1 MLKKCLKYDLQA
13 VGRIWWILA
22 ASMAGAFMV
31 AALAFRVLL
40 ETTQQ
45 PDPSGGLIMLSIF
58 GGLLALLCVFAIF
71 AAMTVSIILVYWRTY
86 THFYTDEGYLTF
98 SLPVKRSTLYLSKVL
113 TASIVEASMV
123 ILCILGVALMA
134 LVIPPAENGALLNP
148 VAFQSLFEGIRLLSE
163 LNGSGWLLAWVI
175 AFLPL
180 PFVAQFFT
188 SGMTFLCLTV
198 GSVIAKKHKLLA
210 AIGIYYGVTTVLS
223 TVGQFAFYF
232 LSSGFVGFF
241 EICSNAGTLTT
252 GISGT
257 AVILIVDLA
266 FACMAAVTHFIT
278 VNLIERKL
286 NLA

>member
-58 GGLLALLCVFAIF
+58 GTLLAFLCIFAIF
-71 AAMTVSIILVYWRTY
+71 AAMTVSVILVYWRTY

-163 LNGSGWLLAWVI
+163 LTGSGWLLAWVI

-180 PFVAQFFT
+180 PFVCQLFT

-210 AIGIYYGVTTVLS
+210 AIGIYYGVTTILS
-223 TVGQFAFYF
+223 TVSQFAFYF

>member
-134 LVIPPAENGALLNP
+134 MVIPPAENGALLNP

-223 TVGQFAFYF
+223 TIWQFAFYF
-232 LSSGFVGFF
+232 LSAGFVGFF
-241 EICSNAGTLTT
+241 EICFSAGNPV
-252 GISGT
+252 SGLSLT

>member
-1 MLKKCLKYDLQA
+1 MLKKCLKYDLRA

-22 ASMAGAFMV
+22 ASMAGAFIV
-31 AALAFRVLL
+31 ASLSLRVLIQSTL
-40 ETTQQ
+40 D
-45 PDPSGGLIMLSIF
+45 PDPSAVLLTLSIF
-58 GGLLALLCVFAIF
+58 GGLISILCVFAIF

-113 TASIVEASMV
+113 TSAIVETSMV
-123 ILCILGVALMA
+123 ILCILGVSLML
-134 LVIPPAENGALLNP
+134 LVVPPAENGELLNT
-148 VAFQSLFEGIRLLSE
+148 VVFKSLFEGIQYLADLT
-163 LNGSGWLLAWVI
+163 GSGWFLAWAI

-180 PFVAQFFT
+180 PFICQFFT

-223 TVGQFAFYF
+223 TIGQFAFYF
-232 LSSGFVGFF
+232 LANGFVGFF
-241 EICSNAGTLTT
+241 DICSNAGTLTT

>member
-58 GGLLALLCVFAIF
+58 GALLAFLCIFAIF
-71 AAMTVSIILVYWRTY
+71 AAMTVSVILVYWRTY

-223 TVGQFAFYF
+223 TVSQFAFYF

>member
-22 ASMAGAFMV
+22 ASMAGAFIV

-58 GGLLALLCVFAIF
+58 GTLLAFLCIFAIF
-71 AAMTVSIILVYWRTY
+71 AAMTVSVILVYWRTY

-163 LNGSGWLLAWVI
+163 LTGSGWLLAWVI

-180 PFVAQFFT
+180 PFVCQLFT

>member
-22 ASMAGAFMV
+22 ASMAGAFLV

-45 PDPSGGLIMLSIF
+45 PDPSGGLIMLSVF

-148 VAFQSLFEGIRLLSE
+148 VAFQTLFEGIRLLSE
-163 LNGSGWLLAWVI
+163 INGSGWLLAWVI

-180 PFVAQFFT
+180 PFVCQLFT

-210 AIGIYYGVTTVLS
+210 AIGIYYGVTTILS
-223 TVGQFAFYF
+223 TVSQFAFYF
-232 LSSGFVGFF
+232 LSSGFVGVF

-257 AVILIVDLA
+257 AIILIVDLA

>member
-1 MLKKCLKYDLQA
+1 MLKKCLKYDLRA

-22 ASMAGAFMV
+22 ASMAGAFIV
-31 AALAFRVLL
+31 ASLSLRVLMQSTL
-40 ETTQQ
+40 D
-45 PDPSGGLIMLSIF
+45 PDPSSVLLTLSIF
-58 GGLLALLCVFAIF
+58 GGLISILCVFAIF

-113 TASIVEASMV
+113 TSAIVETSMV
-123 ILCILGVALMA
+123 ILCILGVSLML
-134 LVIPPAENGALLNP
+134 LVVPPAENGELLNT
-148 VAFQSLFEGIRLLSE
+148 VVFKSLFEGIQYLADLT
-163 LNGSGWLLAWVI
+163 GSGWILAWVI

-180 PFVAQFFT
+180 PFICQFFT

-223 TVGQFAFYF
+223 TIGQFAFYF
-232 LSSGFVGFF
+232 LVDGFVGFF

-252 GISGT
+252 GISGI

>member
-22 ASMAGAFMV
+22 ASMAGAFLV
-31 AALAFRVLL
+31 ATLFLRILL
-40 ETTQQ
+40 ETATQ
-45 PDPSGGLIMLSIF
+45 PDPEGAILLLSIF
-58 GGLLALLCVFAIF
+58 GGLIAFLCIFAIF
-71 AAMTVSIILVYWRTY
+71 AALTVSIILVYWRTY

-113 TASIVEASMV
+113 TSAIVETSIV
-123 ILCILGVALMA
+123 LLFILGISLML
-134 LVIPPAENGALLNP
+134 LVVPPSESGELLNT
-148 VAFQSLFEGIRLLSE
+148 VVFKSLFEGLQYLAD
-163 LNGSGWLLAWVI
+163 LKGSGWFLAWGI
-175 AFLPL
+175 ALLPL
-180 PFVAQFFT
+180 PFICQFFS

-210 AIGIYYGVTTVLS
+210 AIGIYYGVSAVLS
-223 TVGQFAFYF
+223 TIWQFAVYF
-232 LSSGFVGFF
+232 LSTGFAGFF
-241 EICSNAGTLTT
+241 EICFSASDT
-252 GISGT
+252 ISGLSLT

-266 FACMAAVTHFIT
+266 FACMAAVAHFIT

>member
-1 MLKKCLKYDLQA
+1 MLKKCLKYDLRA

-22 ASMAGAFMV
+22 ASMAGAFIV
-31 AALAFRVLL
+31 ASLSLRVLIQSTL
-40 ETTQQ
+40 D
-45 PDPSGGLIMLSIF
+45 PDPSAVLLTLSIF
-58 GGLLALLCVFAIF
+58 GGLSSILCVFAIF

-113 TASIVEASMV
+113 TSAIVETSMV
-123 ILCILGVALMA
+123 ILCILGVSLML
-134 LVIPPAENGALLNP
+134 LVVPPAENGELLNT
-148 VAFQSLFEGIRLLSE
+148 VVFKSLFEGIQYLADLT
-163 LNGSGWLLAWVI
+163 GSGWFLAWAI

-180 PFVAQFFT
+180 PFICQFFT

-223 TVGQFAFYF
+223 TIGQFAFYL
-232 LSSGFVGFF
+232 LSNGFVGFF

>member
-22 ASMAGAFMV
+22 ASMAGAFLV

-58 GGLLALLCVFAIF
+58 GALLAFLCIFAIF
-71 AAMTVSIILVYWRTY
+71 AAMTVSVILVYWRTY

-180 PFVAQFFT
+180 PFVCQLFT

-223 TVGQFAFYF
+223 TVSQFAFYF

>member
-22 ASMAGAFMV
+22 ASMAGAFLV
-31 AALAFRVLL
+31 ATLFLRILL
-40 ETTQQ
+40 ETATQ
-45 PDPSGGLIMLSIF
+45 PDPEGAILLLSIF
-58 GGLLALLCVFAIF
+58 GGLIAFLCIFAIF
-71 AAMTVSIILVYWRTY
+71 AALTVSIILVYWRTY

-113 TASIVEASMV
+113 TSAIVETSMV
-123 ILCILGVALMA
+123 LLFILGVSLML
-134 LVIPPAENGALLNP
+134 LVVPPAENGEILNT
-148 VAFQSLFEGIRLLSE
+148 VVFKSLFEGLQYLADMK
-163 LNGSGWLLAWVI
+163 GSGWFLAWGI
-175 AFLPL
+175 ALLPL
-180 PFVAQFFT
+180 PFIVQFFS

-198 GSVIAKKHKLLA
+198 GSIIAKKHKLLA
-210 AIGIYYGVTTVLS
+210 AIGIYYGVSVVLS
-223 TVGQFAFYF
+223 TIWQFAVYF
-232 LSSGFVGFF
+232 LSTGFAGFF

-266 FACMAAVTHFIT
+266 FACMAAVAHFIT

>member
-22 ASMAGAFMV
+22 ASMAGAFIV
-31 AALAFRVLL
+31 ASLSLRVLIQSTL
-40 ETTQQ
+40 D
-45 PDPSGGLIMLSIF
+45 PDPSAVLLTLSIF

-123 ILCILGVALMA
+123 ILCILGVSLML
-134 LVIPPAENGALLNP
+134 LVVPPAENGELLNT
-148 VAFQSLFEGIRLLSE
+148 VVFKSLFEGIQYLADLT
-163 LNGSGWLLAWVI
+163 GSGWIIAWVI

-180 PFVAQFFT
+180 PFICQFFT

-223 TVGQFAFYF
+223 TIGQFAFYF
-232 LSSGFVGFF
+232 LANGFVGFF
-241 EICSNAGTLTT
+241 DICSNAGTLTT

-278 VNLIERKL
+278 VNLIERRL

>member
-1 MLKKCLKYDLQA
+1 MLKKCLKYDLRA

-22 ASMAGAFMV
+22 ASMAGAFLV
-31 AALAFRVLL
+31 AALSIRILA
-40 ETTQQ
+40 ESTMN
-45 PDPSGGLIMLSIF
+45 PDPSGVLLMLSIF
-58 GGLLALLCVFAIF
+58 GGLLAFLCVFAIF
-71 AAMTVSIILVYWRTY
+71 AAMTVSIILIYWRTY

-113 TASIVEASMV
+113 TATIVETSMV
-123 ILCILGVALMA
+123 LLCILGVSLML
-134 LVIPPAENGALLNP
+134 LVVPPSENGELLNT
-148 VAFQSLFEGIRLLSE
+148 VVFQSLFEGIQYLAD
-163 LNGSGWLLAWVI
+163 LNGSGWFLAWGI
-175 AFLPL
+175 ALLPL
-180 PFVAQFFT
+180 PFITQFFS
-188 SGMTFLCLTV
+188 SGMIFLCLTV

-223 TVGQFAFYF
+223 TIWQFAFYF

-241 EICSNAGTLTT
+241 EICFSAGNPV
-252 GISGT
+252 SGLSLT

>member
-22 ASMAGAFMV
+22 ASMAGAFLV

-45 PDPSGGLIMLSIF
+45 PDPSGGLILLSIF
-58 GGLLALLCVFAIF
+58 GTLFAFLCIFAIF
-71 AAMTVSIILVYWRTY
+71 AAMTVSVILVYWRTY

-98 SLPVKRSTLYLSKVL
+98 SLPVKRATLYLSKVL
-113 TASIVEASMV
+113 TASIVETSMV
-123 ILCILGVALMA
+123 LLCILGVALMV
-134 LVIPPAENGALLNP
+134 LVIPPAEDGALINTM
-148 VAFQSLFEGIRLLSE
+148 AFQALFEGIRSLANLT
-163 LNGSGWLLAWVI
+163 GSGWLLAWVI

-180 PFVAQFFT
+180 PFVCQLFT

-210 AIGIYYGVTTVLS
+210 AIGIYYGSTTVLS

-232 LSSGFVGFF
+232 LSSGILGFF
-241 EICSNAGTLTT
+241 DVCFNAGTPIS
-252 GISGT
+252 GISVT